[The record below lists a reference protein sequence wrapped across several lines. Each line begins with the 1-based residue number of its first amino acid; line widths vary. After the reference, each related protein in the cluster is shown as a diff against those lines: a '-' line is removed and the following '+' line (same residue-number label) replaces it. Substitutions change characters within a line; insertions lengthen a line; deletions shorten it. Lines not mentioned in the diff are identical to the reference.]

1 VRPSARGRLSKLGRK
16 SGRRRRLDA
25 WRSAAQPAGATPAA
39 ANPAGEQPQMAETPT
54 PHQAPHAQRFH
65 EHAAAHEQE
74 NADRHESL
82 FLRFCDWTS
91 QVMGEPPNIIFWLVL
106 VVGWTLIFATKLVS
120 PNANFLPSWF
130 TGTAYNFPLNL
141 ITTVAELFIGFL
153 VAAAA
158 NRAQRVL
165 TVIIDGIRTMLD
177 KVEEGVE
184 GQRVLIQQNID
195 LTQEVHKLAS
205 ELHAHICT
213 PEPPAT

>member
-1 VRPSARGRLSKLGRK
+1 M
-16 SGRRRRLDA
+16 
-25 WRSAAQPAGATPAA
+25 AAQ
-39 ANPAGEQPQMAETPT
+39 T
-54 PHQAPHAQRFH
+54 PHQSAHAQRFQA
-65 EHAAAHEQE
+65 HAAAHEQE
-74 NADRHESL
+74 EANRRESL

-91 QVMGEPPNIIFWLVL
+91 QVMGEPPNILFWLAL

-184 GQRVLIQQNID
+184 AQRVLIQQNTD
-195 LTQEVHKLAS
+195 LTEQVHKLTA
-205 ELHAHICT
+205 ELHAHLMGAG
-213 PEPPAT
+213 PPSG